1 MDIFRDHYSTPHSN
15 ILRGRDALI
24 TFRTFQ
30 KMDTK
35 LEQLQAI

>member
-1 MDIFRDHYSTPHSN
+1 MDIFRDHYSSRHSN

-30 KMDTK
+30 RMDTK